1 MFNSKS
7 ILIMITL
14 KSILGLC
21 FYLIILTIGIS
32 FIIKLI
38 KPKTVQ
44 YKLIR
49 LFLIVLW
56 LILNYYLYWSDFF
69 MSLTTNK

>member
-32 FIIKLI
+32 FTIKLI
-38 KPKTVQ
+38 KPQTVQ

-49 LFLIVLW
+49 LILIVLW
-56 LILNYYLYWSDFF
+56 LILNYYLYWSDYFIR
-69 MSLTTNK
+69 LTTNK